1 MFTDDDGDF
10 SEEEAVNAGIERHE
24 EYIENVELN
33 DDGDPVEDIDEYFE
47 RKNDEDIEGNKQSQG
62 SSGLQANGVGIS
74 YGKGRVV

>member
-47 RKNDEDIEGNKQSQG
+47 RKNDEDIEGNK
-62 SSGLQANGVGIS
+62 
-74 YGKGRVV
+74 